1 MTSIRSFIAYISAI
15 IGGGA
20 ESMRMEGSCF
30 AALVCL
36 GCYCPLA
43 FLGPLIRHWYLLGF
57 PPECYVLHPFGVAAP
72 PDHDSV
78 L

>member
-1 MTSIRSFIAYISAI
+1 MTSIYSFIAYISVT

-20 ESMRMEGSCF
+20 KSIRF

-36 GCYCPLA
+36 GRYCPLA
-43 FLGPLIRHWYLLGF
+43 SLGPFVGHWHLLSF
-57 PPECYVLHPFGVAAP
+57 PPERYVLHPFGVAAP
-72 PDHDSV
+72 PDHGSI